1 MKGMTIKEIAETCG
15 VDRSTV
21 KKWVKNG
28 NGEIFTKIGEKVAK
42 ASKTKKPACFSLEEA
57 LEIVRAA
64 GRHTLAALL
73 EENAKKSKT
82 DHRVTR
88 LPNGAQLAEL
98 RRIYGPQEA
107 GKRIDFAIGYSRK
120 EAVATPEQARAG
132 FQMVKNNLKQKQLE
146 FNK

>member
-1 MKGMTIKEIAETCG
+1 MKGMTIEELAKTCG
-15 VDRSTV
+15 VQDRTV
-21 KKWVKNG
+21 RRWANRAADKMSSVEEKMSAAGHGKKTV
-28 NGEIFTKIGEKVAK
+28 
-42 ASKTKKPACFSLEEA
+42 FSLDEV
-57 LEIVRAA
+57 LEIVRAG

-98 RRIYGPQEA
+98 RRIYGSYEA
-107 GKRIDFAIGYSRK
+107 ARRIDFAIGYSRG